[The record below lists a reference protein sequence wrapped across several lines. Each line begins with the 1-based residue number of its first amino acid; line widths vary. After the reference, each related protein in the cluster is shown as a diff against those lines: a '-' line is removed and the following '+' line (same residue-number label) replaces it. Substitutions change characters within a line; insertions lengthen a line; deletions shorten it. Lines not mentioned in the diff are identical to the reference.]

1 VSIVAD
7 DDHVRAPSRLRENS
21 TELKT
26 EGPVGVDST
35 RRRDQLT

>member
-1 VSIVAD
+1 VSVVVD
-7 DDHVRAPSRLRENS
+7 GDQVRAPSRLRENS

-26 EGPVGVDST
+26 VAPLGVDST